1 MATESDWKVG
11 RISAFVFL
19 FFLFFFFVLDL
30 PILCER
36 HTTSKLVSF
45 DDLRT
50 IGTFGFRG
58 EALASISFVS
68 NVTVTT
74 MTAGQP
80 CAYRAKYRD
89 GVFED
94 SKQPQVQEEEER
106 NGRNGWFFLL
116 KFCKIKACAGNRGTL
131 ILAENIFYNLKQR
144 REALKNPADEL
155 KKIIHVVQ
163 RYALHYSG
171 KAFVLKKSGSN
182 SAEVITQ
189 KGATLEAN
197 VSALYGQEASSNLIR
212 IAAEDSSLEVAIEA
226 CATSINYGGKRFVF
240 VLFINHRLVE
250 CAPLKR
256 MIRDLYGRLLS
267 KGKHPFVYLSL
278 SMKPENVDV
287 NVHPTKNVVRFRFED
302 QILTKVSTLLDEK
315 LKVFG
320 FCCFVCIA
328 QKKFPKECRSES
340 TCAVGVSGA
349 FGSRIHEWK

>member
-1 MATESDWKVG
+1 MRLRPKKMATS
-11 RISAFVFL
+11 L
-19 FFLFFFFVLDL
+19 FNSFFSSLQKKKKKKKKKDL

-45 DDLRT
+45 DDLRS

-74 MTAGQP
+74 MTANQP

-94 SKQPQVQEEEER
+94 NKTPQP
-106 NGRNGWFFLL
+106 
-116 KFCKIKACAGNRGTL
+116 CAGNRGTI

-171 KAFVLKKSGSN
+171 KTFVLKKAGSN
-182 SAEVITQ
+182 ASAEVITQ
-189 KGATLEAN
+189 KGASLEAN
-197 VSALYGQEASSNLIR
+197 VSALYGQDAGANLIR
-212 IAAEDSSLEVAIEA
+212 ISAADPTLDVTIDA
-226 CATSINYGGKRFVF
+226 CVSSINYGGKRFVF

-250 CAPLKR
+250 CAPLKKL
-256 MIRDLYGRLLS
+256 IRDLYGRLLA

-287 NVHPTKNVVRFRFED
+287 NVHPTKSVVRFRFED
-302 QILTKVSTLLDEK
+302 QILSRVGLILDEK
-315 LKVFG
+315 LKVIQQNG
-320 FCCFVCIA
+320 FFFFYFCFFFLIKYNRWFRA
-328 QKKFPKECRSES
+328 SM
-340 TCAVGVSGA
+340 
-349 FGSRIHEWK
+349 